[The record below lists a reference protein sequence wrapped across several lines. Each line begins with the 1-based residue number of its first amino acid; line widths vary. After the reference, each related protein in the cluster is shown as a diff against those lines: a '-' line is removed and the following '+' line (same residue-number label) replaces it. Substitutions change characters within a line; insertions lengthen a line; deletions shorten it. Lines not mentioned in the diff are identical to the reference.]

1 MNIFDYAIQMEVD
14 GENFYRKQASI
25 NENSKLNKVFLSL
38 AEDEKK
44 HAEIIKEK
52 LAGKDFLLEEADI
65 ETEKNVFS
73 DATGLDYERGLTNQ
87 SDLYEKALEM
97 EEKSINL
104 YKKLLDQSVD
114 NKDIFEFLIK
124 QEEEHY
130 RLLEEISIMVNRP
143 NEWVESAEFGIRVEK
158 Y

>member
-1 MNIFDYAIQMEVD
+1 MNIFDYAVQMEVD
-14 GENFYRKQASI
+14 GENFYRKQASR
-25 NENSKLNKVFLSL
+25 NKNSKLNKVFMSL

-52 LAGKDFLLEEADI
+52 LAGKDFLLNEANI
-65 ETEKNVFS
+65 ETDKNVFS
-73 DATGLDYERGLTNQ
+73 DATGLDYEKGFTNQ
-87 SDLYEKALEM
+87 SDVYEKALEM

-104 YKKLLDQSVD
+104 YKNLLTKSVD
-114 NKDIFEFLIK
+114 DKDIFEFLIK

-130 RLLEEISIMVNRP
+130 RIIEEISIMVNRP
-143 NEWVESAEFGIRVEK
+143 NEWVESAEFGMRVEK